1 MSFEVYSTQGLCLLP
16 YHLLDSPPTPG
27 RETLFFLLRCNSR
40 DIKLNILKWRVEW
53 HLVYSNVVQPP
64 ALSSSKTFSTPHNKA
79 LYPSKRLPTFFPPSR
94 WRPLV
99 RALPPRFTYSEC
111 SVYAAPCTT
120 RPFASGFLRLASSQS
135 SSLLRH
141 VPVLYSFSWLSNSPL
156 QEQATVC

>member
-1 MSFEVYSTQGLCLLP
+1 M
-16 YHLLDSPPTPG
+16 
-27 RETLFFLLRCNSR
+27 
-40 DIKLNILKWRVEW
+40 
-53 HLVYSNVVQPP
+53 QPP

-79 LYPSKRLPTFFPPSR
+79 LYPSKQLPTFFLPSR

-141 VPVLYSFSWLSNSPL
+141 APVLRSFSWLSNSPL
-156 QEQATVC
+156 QEQAAVCLSVYPWTDVRCSSWEALFPSLFHRQGISVFDSFLSSPR